1 MTQLES
7 NILKDLRKSR
17 GLTQEQLGILSGMTK
32 SQISKMENGTL
43 GSKETTERLLSAMGF
58 DLEYTI
64 IDKRPTGTGER
75 EIVLDTLR
83 SFKQNNADKYG
94 IESLALFGSMSRNEQ
109 NSESDVDILISLKS
123 PSLYHFAE
131 ISDVLKSILK
141 RKVDL
146 VSANSA
152 NRPDFQK
159 AIEGDLMYV

>member
-109 NSESDVDILISLKS
+109 NPESDVDILISLKS
-123 PSLYHFAE
+123 PSLYL
-131 ISDVLKSILK
+131 ISQIADTLKSVLKRDI
-141 RKVDL
+141 DL
-146 VSANSA
+146 VSTQSA
-152 NRPDFQK
+152 SRPEFRK
-159 AIEGDLMYV
+159 AIEKDLLYV